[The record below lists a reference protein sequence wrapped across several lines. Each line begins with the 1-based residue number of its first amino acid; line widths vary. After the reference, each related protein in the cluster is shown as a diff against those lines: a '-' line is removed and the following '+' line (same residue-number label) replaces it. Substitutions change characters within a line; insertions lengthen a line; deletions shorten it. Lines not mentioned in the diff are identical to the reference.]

1 MLDDAAT
8 AQRPE
13 AEARLEPRLDTLEIR
28 LTEQQMMLDDLN
40 KVVLDQWRE
49 ITELKLMVERLE
61 AQLADAAMEG
71 GVAPQD
77 EPPPPHY

>member
-1 MLDDAAT
+1 MLDDAA
-8 AQRPE
+8 AKLRRE
-13 AEARLEPRLDTLEIR
+13 AEARLEPRVDTLEIR
-28 LTEQQMMLDDLN
+28 LTEQQVMLDDLN

-49 ITELKLMVERLE
+49 ITELKLMIQRLE
-61 AQLADAAMEG
+61 AQLADAAGAG

>member
-1 MLDDAAT
+1 MPNAA
-8 AQRPE
+8 AAASPPE
-13 AEARLEPRLDTLEIR
+13 AEARLEPRVDTLEIR
-28 LTEQQMMLDDLN
+28 LTEQQAMLDDLN

-49 ITELKLMVERLE
+49 ITDLKLMITRLE
-61 AQLADAAMEG
+61 AQLADATAPG

>member
-1 MLDDAAT
+1 MPNAVAT
-8 AQRPE
+8 APRPE
-13 AEARLEPRLDTLEIR
+13 AEPRLEPRLDTLEIR
-28 LTEQQMMLDDLN
+28 LTEQQVMLDDLN

-49 ITELKLMVERLE
+49 ITELKLMIQRLE
-61 AQLADAAMEG
+61 AQLADAADTG

>member
-1 MLDDAAT
+1 MRDDAAT
-8 AQRPE
+8 KLRPQ
-13 AEARLEPRLDTLEIR
+13 AEARLEPRVDTLEIR
-28 LTEQQMMLDDLN
+28 LTEQQVMLDDLN

-49 ITELKLMVERLE
+49 ITELKLMIQRLE
-61 AQLADAAMEG
+61 AQLADAADTG